1 MTALRL
7 RRHFVLAMAKQ
18 LPPGSATLR
27 LLDLDGGSAAI
38 LSEARADLQTLP
50 RRACQPN
57 SLDAIVA
64 CDVALTKELLDEALG
79 LLCDGG
85 RFIAVQSRGAV
96 SQQLGEFLGERGFVR
111 ILLEPA
117 LDDLGLLI
125 RGEKPHSAGEPQ
137 ARIQS
142 VARIDADSLD
152 MARFRGRYLHLLIQQ
167 QPNIP
172 AWARTADDAISW
184 RAAAIE
190 ALPQP
195 ILLAFSSLP
204 KAVGFMQQ
212 AVLAGVVRDIN
223 KVGKF
228 SRETAQT
235 WSFGL
240 RINPTLESLRGE
252 TLVAIDIDPASA
264 EAPDE

>member
-18 LPPGSATLR
+18 LPPSPAALR

-38 LSEARADLQTLP
+38 LSAARADINALP
-50 RRACQPN
+50 RQACQQN

-64 CDVALTKELLDEALG
+64 CDVPLTSELLDDALR
-79 LLCDGG
+79 LLRGGG
-85 RFIAVQSRGAV
+85 RFIAVQTRGRV
-96 SQQLGEFLGERGFVR
+96 SQQHGELLGERGFVR
-111 ILLEPA
+111 ILIEPA
-117 LDDLGLLI
+117 LDDLGVLI
-125 RGEKPHSAGEPQ
+125 RGEKAHSAVDTQ
-137 ARIQS
+137 TRIQS
-142 VARIDADSLD
+142 VARQDADSLD

-167 QPNIP
+167 QPNRP
-172 AWARTADDAISW
+172 AWARNVDDPISW
-184 RAAAIE
+184 SATAIAA
-190 ALPQP
+190 PSQP

-204 KAVGFMQQ
+204 KAVGFMQP
-212 AVLAGVVRDIN
+212 AVLAGLVRDVN

-235 WSFGL
+235 WPFGL

-252 TLVAIDIDPASA
+252 ELVYIDINPATA

>member
-18 LPPGSATLR
+18 LPPSSATLR

-38 LSEARADLQTLP
+38 LSEVRADLHVLP
-50 RRACQPN
+50 KPACQPN

-64 CDVALTKELLDEALG
+64 CDVPLTRELLGEALV
-79 LLCDGG
+79 LLREGG
-85 RFIAVQSRGAV
+85 RFIAVGSRGRV
-96 SQQLGEFLGERGFVR
+96 SQRLGEFLGECGFVR
-111 ILLEPA
+111 ILIEPA
-117 LDDLGLLI
+117 LDDLGVLI

-167 QPNIP
+167 QPNSP
-172 AWARTADDAISW
+172 AWARSADAAISW
-184 RAAAIE
+184 RAVAIE
-190 ALPQP
+190 ARPQP

-204 KAVGFMQQ
+204 KAVGFMQP

-252 TLVAIDIDPASA
+252 KIITIDIDPATA

>member
-18 LPPGSATLR
+18 LPPSSATLR

-38 LSEARADLQTLP
+38 LSEARTDLQALP
-50 RRACQPN
+50 RQACQPN
-57 SLDAIVA
+57 SLDAVVA
-64 CDVALTKELLDEALG
+64 CDVPLTRELLDDALK
-79 LLCDGG
+79 LLRRGG
-85 RFIAVQSRGAV
+85 RFVAVQSQGTV
-96 SQQLGEFLGERGFVR
+96 SQQLGEFLGERGYVR
-111 ILLEPA
+111 ILIEPA

-125 RGEKPHSAGEPQ
+125 RGEKPHSTGEPQ
-137 ARIQS
+137 LRIQN
-142 VARIDADSLD
+142 VARMDTDSLT
-152 MARFRGRYLHLLIQQ
+152 MERFRGRYLHLLIQQ
-167 QPNIP
+167 QPNLP
-172 AWARTADDAISW
+172 AWARSANDIISW

-204 KAVGFMQQ
+204 KAVGFMQR

-235 WSFGL
+235 WSCRP
-240 RINPTLESLRGE
+240 RINPTLESLRDE
-252 TLVAIDIDPASA
+252 RLVYIDIDPASA

>member
-18 LPPGSATLR
+18 LPPSSASLR

-38 LSEARADLQTLP
+38 LSEARADLQPLP
-50 RRACQPN
+50 RTACQPN

-64 CDVALTKELLDEALG
+64 YDLPLTSELLDEARG
-79 LLCDGG
+79 LLREGG
-85 RFIAVQSRGAV
+85 RFIAVQPRRRV
-96 SQQLGEFLGERGFVR
+96 SQQLGEFLSDCGFVR
-111 ILLEPA
+111 ILVEPA
-117 LDDLGLLI
+117 LDGLGVLM
-125 RGEKPHSAGEPQ
+125 RGEKPHRTREAQ
-137 ARIQS
+137 KRIQT
-142 VARIDADSLD
+142 VARTEADSLD
-152 MARFRGRYLHLLIQQ
+152 MQRFRGRYLHLLIQQ
-167 QPNIP
+167 QPNRP
-172 AWARTADDAISW
+172 AWARTAEDTISW
-184 RAAAIE
+184 RAAAIA

-204 KAVGFMQQ
+204 KAVGFMQP
-212 AVLAGVVRDIN
+212 AVLAGIVRDVN

-235 WSFGL
+235 WVFGL
-240 RINPTLESLRGE
+240 RINPTLESLHGE
-252 TLVAIDIDPASA
+252 RLVYIDIDPASA